1 MRKKFLWFGFVS
13 GLVVLVAFRF
23 YMPPERIPQRPSV
36 MHASFFSQPEF
47 YDEAYASAQLSQPV
61 PEARGVLLNHHLLA
75 APYIA
80 EALSAIATDAPVT
93 VVLISPNHF
102 SAGQG
107 TVITSEAEWGT
118 PYGLMQ
124 PDLEGV
130 HALTTSGAAYVDEA
144 PFEHEHGVTGIVA
157 FIKRSLPR
165 AKIIPLIVNDRLAV
179 PAAQELA
186 KRIHILLPQ
195 NVLVV
200 GSFDFS
206 HYLPSRAAQFHDEL
220 SLSTVQNFDYSA
232 LSRLDIDSRPGL
244 ALFLQM
250 MEERKASQFTLFEHT
265 NSAELTRA
273 WDTLETT
280 SYITGYFSTLVA
292 LARTSADTQ
301 TLLFLGRLEE
311 SSEVLASLETRSKRF
326 AIEYLQRLLTGQQRT
341 VAGTTVVPASRS
353 VFSRLG
359 FTDFVQQEQVFAV
372 GSEKV
377 AYMVTDMPARAR
389 ELLDQG
395 SRVVCVTQGAMGIEE
410 YNGGLIIR
418 GLGDWLT
425 TDVLAQS
432 SHMTLAVGVAVQAG
446 EMRVYLLPI
455 RYTDGKAQ
463 LLVGQADDTLLTTM
477 ATKSAVSEVLK
488 KQIKTGI
495 LTIKVQ

>member
-1 MRKKFLWFGFVS
+1 MRKKFLCFGFVG
-13 GLVVLVAFRF
+13 GLVVLVAFWF
-23 YMPPERIPQRPSV
+23 YTPPGRMQQRSSV
-36 MHASFFSQPEF
+36 IHTSFFSQPEF
-47 YDEAYASAQLSQPV
+47 YDEAYASARLSKPV

-80 EALSAIATDAPVT
+80 EALGVIATDAPVT

-102 SAGQG
+102 SAGRD
-107 TVITSEAEWGT
+107 TVITSEAEWET

-124 PDLEGV
+124 PDLEGIR
-130 HALTTSGAAYVDEA
+130 ALTKSGAAYVDEA
-144 PFEHEHGVTGIVA
+144 PFEYEHGVTGVVP

-165 AKIIPLIVNDRLAV
+165 AKIIPLIVNDRLPV
-179 PAAQELA
+179 LAAQELA

-220 SLSTVQNFDYSA
+220 SLSAIQHFDYGA

-250 MEERKASQFTLFEHT
+250 MEERNASQFTLFEHT

-280 SYITGYFSTLVA
+280 SYITGYFSTLTP
-292 LARTSADTQ
+292 LARASAETQ

-311 SSEVLASLETRSKRF
+311 SSEVLTSLETRSKRF

-341 VAGTTVVPASRS
+341 VTGTAVVPASSS

-359 FTDFVQQEQVFAV
+359 FTNFVQQEQVFAV

-377 AYMVTDMPARAR
+377 AYMVSDTPARAR
-389 ELLDQG
+389 VLLDQG
-395 SRVVCVTQGAMGIEE
+395 LRVVCVTQGPMGVEE

-425 TDVLAQS
+425 TDVLAQP
-432 SHMTLAVGVAVQAG
+432 SHVTLAVGVAVQAG
-446 EMRVYLLPI
+446 AMRVYLLPI
-455 RYTDGKAQ
+455 RYTSGKAQ

-477 ATKSAVSEVLK
+477 AAKSAVSEVLK

-495 LTIKVQ
+495 LTIKTQ